1 MAAICFIYDALSV
14 IVRFFGKMTR
24 LKCFW
29 HDSCIDMG
37 MHAIEKILA
46 MASGRTHVS
55 AGEIV
60 TAEVDV
66 AEVNDLY
73 LQVVKS
79 FYELG
84 GTQVKFPE
92 RTTFVFDHYSPAPT
106 IKAADNHK
114 NMREFC
120 KKMGIKS
127 LFDIGRG
134 VCHQV
139 LVENSFVAP
148 GSLVVETDSHTT
160 TLGALGAFGT
170 GVGATDMALILRNGS
185 LWFRVP
191 EVVKIVVD
199 GPLSPGVMAKDL
211 ILHIIGER
219 KQDSAIYKC
228 VEFSGSTV
236 DAMPMEERLVLCNM
250 SVEMGAKTAYI
261 QPDEK
266 TMAYLSRYGV
276 QKAKREV
283 FTDSDYHYSEIHHF
297 NAGVIEPSLALPGS
311 VDNLSRVRE
320 QKGVHVDQIF
330 IGTCTG
336 GRLNDIETAARIL
349 KGGKVA
355 SGTRLV
361 VIPASEEVFKQALAE
376 GFVQSLV
383 ESGAV
388 FSTPGCGP
396 CLGAHEGVIAGGEI
410 CLTTS
415 SRNFP
420 GRMGSTEAKI
430 YVVSPATAA
439 ASALSGTITDPRALM
454 PGQKGV

>member
-1 MAAICFIYDALSV
+1 
-14 IVRFFGKMTR
+14 
-24 LKCFW
+24 
-29 HDSCIDMG
+29 
-37 MHAIEKILA
+37 MHTIEKILA
-46 MASGRTHVS
+46 QASGKSSVT

-66 AEVNDLY
+66 GEVNDLY

-84 GTQVKFPE
+84 GTRVAHPE
-92 RTTFVFDHYSPAPT
+92 RITFVFDHYSPAPS

-114 NMREFC
+114 QMREFC
-120 KKMGIKS
+120 AKMGIEA
-127 LFDIGRG
+127 LFDIGKG

-139 LVENSFVAP
+139 LIENGFVAP

-191 EVVKIVVD
+191 EVMHIVFD
-199 GPLSPGVMAKDL
+199 GALKPGVMAKDL
-211 ILHIIGER
+211 ILHVIGVL
-219 KQDSAIYKC
+219 KQDAAIYKC

-236 DAMPMEERLVLCNM
+236 SALPVEERLVLCNM
-250 SVEMGAKTAYI
+250 SVEMGAKCAYI
-261 QPDEK
+261 QPDQK
-266 TMAYLSRYGV
+266 TWDYLAKYGITHAV
-276 QKAKREV
+276 RDV
-283 FTDSDYHYSEIHHF
+283 STDPDYRYSEEHHF
-297 NAGVIEPSLALPGS
+297 DASAIEPSAALPGS
-311 VDNLSRVRE
+311 VDNLALVKDQS
-320 QKGVHVDQIF
+320 GTHIDQIF

-336 GRLNDIETAARIL
+336 GRLNDIKIAAEIL
-349 KGGKVA
+349 KGKKVA
-355 SGTRLV
+355 KDTRLII
-361 VIPASEEVFKQALAE
+361 IPASEVVFKEALAQ
-376 GFVQSLV
+376 GYVQTLV

-396 CLGAHEGVIAGGEI
+396 CLGAHEGVIASGEV

-420 GRMGSTEAKI
+420 GRMGSTDGKI

-439 ASALSGTITDPRALM
+439 ASAISGTITNPRSLL
-454 PGQKGV
+454 KK